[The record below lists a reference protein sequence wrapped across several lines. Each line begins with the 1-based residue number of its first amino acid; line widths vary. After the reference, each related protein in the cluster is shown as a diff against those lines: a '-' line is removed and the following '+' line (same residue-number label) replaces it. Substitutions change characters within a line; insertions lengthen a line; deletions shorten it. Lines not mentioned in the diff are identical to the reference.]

1 MLQHMLSLDGL
12 TGIANRRSFD
22 ERLVHEWERAKRH
35 KAPFAVMM
43 VDIDAFKRF
52 NDTYGHQCGDDC
64 LRQIALSLKQTAEQY
79 GGTAARY
86 GGEEFAVILPRTSPS
101 EAAAAAEAIRANVE
115 RLAIPHGS
123 SPAACVVTVSV
134 GAAVTVPQPNEGA
147 QTVLSLADQ
156 ALYRAKQ
163 NGRNRTEVACPICE

>member
-1 MLQHMLSLDGL
+1 M

-22 ERLVHEWERAKRH
+22 ERLASEWERTKRQ

-64 LRQIALSLKQTAEQY
+64 LRKVALSLEQTAKQY

-86 GGEEFAVILPRTSPS
+86 GGEEFAVILPHTSPS
-101 EAAAAAEAIRANVE
+101 EAAAAAEAVRANVE
-115 RLAIPHGS
+115 RLAIPHDS

-134 GAAVTVPQPNEGA
+134 GAAVAVPQPNEGA
-147 QTVLSLADQ
+147 ESLLSLADQ

-163 NGRNRTEVACPICE
+163 NGRNRTEVACFVRE